1 MRTCDL
7 CVTGAFLYQLT
18 YEATILTSLP
28 ICGFI
33 AQLVEQR
40 TGNAEVTGSHPV
52 EALIFFRLLL
62 SNCLKLENLL
72 RWSFFSFNNIIIGL
86 PVSPNYKMGF
96 LCRKNPEKP
105 EKSVIII
112 YTSQNITCIL
122 KPLHCT
128 IGSLMNPLYGGLV
141 KILKT
146 SAVHCNYYN
155 NYWTMFFYWT
165 RPYSCICWG
174 KLKRLCLKSPL
185 P

>member
-1 MRTCDL
+1 M
-7 CVTGAFLYQLT
+7 
-18 YEATILTSLP
+18 
-28 ICGFI
+28 CGFI

-62 SNCLKLENLL
+62 SNCLKLENLR

-96 LCRKNPEKP
+96 LCWKNPEKP

-146 SAVHCNYYN
+146 STVHCNYYN
-155 NYWTMFFYWT
+155 NYWTMFFLLNQA
-165 RPYSCICWG
+165 IQLHLLG
-174 KLKRLCLKSPL
+174 KVKEALSKISIAIETNPSVADFHVFR
-185 P
+185 